1 MHAATVPL
9 CCIAFASSLPG
20 QSRPEVFFQKGVN
33 FTAESP
39 GGYRPDAAVKMLDRL
54 HDVGVNAI
62 ALVPYGFCS
71 RTEPVIRFGGG
82 WERAESIEAIVG
94 LAHQRGIKVMLKP
107 QLWAHGA
114 FPGDLHFERG
124 GERATWFENY
134 RLFMEF
140 YASLAARSHAD
151 LFCVGVEFVQMSRY
165 ESEWRKLI
173 ARARQLYPGPLVYA
187 ATQGPEFEGV
197 RFWDALD
204 YIGLNDYYPLPDDL
218 STDAVVRK
226 VELVQRKFNKPVIFP
241 EAGFP
246 SLKDPHREPWSES
259 PRPIS
264 LADQAKCYEAVLRA
278 FYKKPWFQG
287 VYWWKVGSNGRGGPQ
302 DGSHSPWGKP
312 AMEIVARWYKNGG
325 R

>member
-1 MHAATVPL
+1 MHATAVPL
-9 CCIAFASSLPG
+9 CYIAFACSLPG
-20 QSRPEVFFQKGVN
+20 QSHPKVFFQKGVN

-39 GGYRPDAAVKMLDRL
+39 AGYRPDEAVKMLDRL

-71 RTEPVIRFGGG
+71 RTEPTIRFGGG

-107 QLWAHGA
+107 QLWARGA

-165 ESEWRKLI
+165 EAEWRKLI
-173 ARARQLYPGPLVYA
+173 ARARQMYAGPLVYA

-264 LADQAKCYEAVLRA
+264 LTDQAKCYEAVLRA

-312 AMEIVARWYKNGG
+312 AMEIVARWYKDGG